1 MAWIDFRKAYDT
13 VSHSWMIKWLELVGA
28 AKNIVDLLEETMKN
42 WKTNLICINTDLGA
56 VKINCGILQG
66 ELLSSLLF
74 VISLAPLTEGI
85 NEKWNVDRALVKERA
100 S

>member
-1 MAWIDFRKAYDT
+1 M
-13 VSHSWMIKWLELVGA
+13 GA
-28 AKNIVDLLEETMKN
+28 AKNIVNLLEETMKN
-42 WKTNLICINTDLGA
+42 WKKNLICINTDLGA

-85 NEKWNVDRALVKERA
+85 NEK
-100 S
+100 